1 MPSSLSTL
9 QRLTIVW
16 GLVAAAVAAQAA
28 TPENRITKT
37 LNVDEWTVL
46 QRNVHPMARQEF
58 DKGRAPSEE
67 QIEGSVVFRLSVA
80 QQADLNA
87 LLAAQQDPGAPQYH
101 QWLTPEQYAER
112 FGLSRGDLAKVS
124 AWLQSDGLTV
134 TRLARGGTS
143 IFFTATVAQAERAF
157 HTELHNYLVNGQMR
171 YSNASAPG
179 VPAALATVV
188 LGIRGLNNFRP
199 KAHLSRI
206 RSVRPNPNFT
216 SDQTGSHFLA
226 AEDFATIYNVQG
238 LYDAG
243 FDGTGQKL
251 AIVGQ
256 TAINAGDTEA
266 FRSAS
271 GLAKNDPQLLLVPGS
286 GTSATCSG
294 DIDEANLDVEWS
306 GAVAK
311 NASVVFVYVGVD
323 KGKTCNTTSQ
333 NVFDALQYAI
343 DNNVAPV
350 ISTSYGFCETGLG
363 ASTLNALQSWVQ
375 QANAQGQTVVA
386 ASGDDGA
393 ADCDGGTPTNPS
405 TSATQGLM
413 VDAPASIPEVT
424 GVGGTEF
431 NADVNSPATY
441 WKATNDAG
449 NGSAIS
455 YIPETS
461 WNDTT
466 RDIANGGTFSASG
479 GGASALFSK
488 PTWQTGAGVPK
499 DGKRDV
505 PDIALNASADHD
517 GYLLC
522 SQGNCTNG
530 FRNSAGNLSLVG
542 GTSVGAPTFAGI
554 VALINQSTKSGG
566 QGNINPTLYS
576 LAASTP
582 AAFHD
587 ITTGNNDVP
596 CTVGTPGCTAS
607 SAAAI
612 VSSPVTLAVAAS
624 HTGATTIKVNGGS
637 GFSGTVN
644 LSCASRNPTV
654 RCQILPAT
662 VILDKANPN
671 ATARLNISIASANA
685 SQKTPADRHNPL
697 RWLGG
702 AAGLGLV
709 SIMLLGDP
717 TRRRGT
723 VLMMCLAV
731 FISTGIGCGGGSS
744 SSRTVA
750 PTPPAPS
757 NPGSGTLG
765 FNAGAGYDQV
775 TGLGSVDA
783 LQLAMAWPGFSN
795 SNVVTV
801 TASSGKFSRTMT
813 VALDIRPGISQ
824 R

>member
-1 MPSSLSTL
+1 MPSSLTAL
-9 QRLTIVW
+9 QRLTLIL
-16 GLVAAAVAAQAA
+16 GLVAMAVAASAA
-28 TPENRITKT
+28 TAENRITQT
-37 LNVDEWTVL
+37 LNVNQWTAL
-46 QRNVHPMARQEF
+46 ERNVNPLARSEF
-58 DKGRAPSEE
+58 DRGRTQGGELI
-67 QIEGSVVFRLSVA
+67 QGSIVFRLSST
-80 QQADLNA
+80 QKADLDT
-87 LLAAQQDPGAPQYH
+87 LLAAQQDPSAPQYH
-101 QWLTPEQYAER
+101 HWLTPEQYAER

-124 AWLQSDGLTV
+124 AWLQSEGITV
-134 TRLARGGTS
+134 TRLARSGTA
-143 IFFTATVAQAERAF
+143 IFFTAKGAQAERAF
-157 HTELHNYLVNGQMR
+157 HTELHNYLVNGKMR
-171 YSNASAPG
+171 YANASAPG
-179 VPAALATVV
+179 VPEALASVV

-199 KAHLSRI
+199 KAHLSR
-206 RSVRPNPNFT
+206 VRRARPNFT
-216 SDQTGSHFLA
+216 SSSSGNHFLA

-256 TAINAGDTEA
+256 TAISTSDMDA

-286 GTSATCSG
+286 GTSTTCSG

-323 KGKTCNTTSQ
+323 KGKTCDTTSES
-333 NVFDALQYAI
+333 VFDSLQYAV

-363 ASTLNALQSWVQ
+363 AATLDTMQSWVQ

-393 ADCDGGTPTNPS
+393 ADCDGGTSTNPS
-405 TSATQGLM
+405 TSATQGLV

-431 NADVNSPATY
+431 SADKNSPATY
-441 WKATNDAG
+441 WKATNDSS

-466 RDIANGGTFSASG
+466 FDIANGGTFSASG
-479 GGASALFSK
+479 GGASTIFSK
-488 PTWQTGAGVPK
+488 PTWQAGAGVPK
-499 DGKRDV
+499 DSKRDV
-505 PDIALNASADHD
+505 PDVALNASADHD

-554 VALINQSTKSGG
+554 VTLINQATASSG

-596 CTVGTPGCTAS
+596 CTVGTPDCTAS
-607 SAAAI
+607 SAAAP
-612 VSSPVTLAVAAS
+612 VSSPFSLALARGQTSGTSLTVT
-624 HTGATTIKVNGGS
+624 GGS
-637 GFSGTVN
+637 GFRGAVN
-644 LSCASRNPTV
+644 LSCASRNPNM

-662 VILDKANPN
+662 VVLDRAKTS
-671 ATARLNISIASANA
+671 ATALLQISSVSATASR
-685 SQKTPADRHNPL
+685 KTAAGGSNPF
-697 RWLGG
+697 RWIGG

-717 TRRRGT
+717 SRRRGT
-723 VLMMCLAV
+723 ILMIFLAA
-731 FISTGIGCGGGSS
+731 FISAGIGCGGGSS
-744 SSRTVA
+744 SSRSVP

-757 NPGSGTLG
+757 NPGSGSLG
-765 FNAGAGYDQV
+765 FNAGVGYDQV

-783 LQLAMAWPGFSN
+783 LELAMAWPGFSN
-795 SNVVTV
+795 SHVVTV
-801 TASSGKFSRTMT
+801 TASNGKFSRTMT
-813 VALDIRPGISQ
+813 VALDIRPGSSP

>member
-1 MPSSLSTL
+1 MPSSFKAL
-9 QRLTIVW
+9 QRLTIIF
-16 GLVAAAVAAQAA
+16 GLAAAAVAAQAA
-28 TPENRITKT
+28 TPQNRITQT
-37 LNVDEWTVL
+37 LNVDQWTTL
-46 QRNVHPMARQEF
+46 ERNVHPLARQEF
-58 DKGRAPSEE
+58 DQGRTPANE
-67 QIEGSVVFRLSVA
+67 QINGSIVFRLSSS

-87 LLAAQQDPGAPQYH
+87 LLAAQQDSSSPQYH

-112 FGLSRGDLAKVS
+112 FGLSRGDMAKVS
-124 AWLQSDGLTV
+124 AWLQSEGLTV
-134 TRLARGGTS
+134 TRLARGGNS
-143 IFFTATVAQAERAF
+143 IFFTATAAQAESAF
-157 HTELHNYLVNGQMR
+157 HTELHNYLVNGKMQ
-171 YSNASAPG
+171 YANASAPG
-179 VPAALATVV
+179 VPAALAAVV

-206 RSVRPNPNFT
+206 RSVRPNFT
-216 SDQTGSHFLA
+216 SSSSGSHFLA
-226 AEDFATIYNVQG
+226 PQDFATIYDVQG

-256 TAINAGDTEA
+256 TSINTSDMDA

-286 GTSATCSG
+286 GTSTSCSG

-311 NASVVFVYVGVD
+311 NASVIFVYVGVD
-323 KGKTCNTTSQ
+323 KGKTCNTTSES
-333 NVFDALQYAI
+333 VFDSLQYAV

-350 ISTSYGFCETGLG
+350 VSTSYGFCETGLG
-363 ASTLNALQSWVQ
+363 AATVNAMQSWVQ

-393 ADCDGGTPTNPS
+393 ADCDGGTTSDPS
-405 TSATQGLM
+405 TSAVQGLM

-431 NADVNSPATY
+431 SADVNSPATY
-441 WKATNDAG
+441 WKATNDAN

-466 RDIANGGTFSASG
+466 FDIANGGTFSASG
-479 GGASALFSK
+479 GGASSIFSK
-488 PTWQTGAGVPK
+488 PSWQTGAGVPK

-522 SQGNCTNG
+522 SQANCTNG

-554 VALINQSTKSGG
+554 VTLINEATKSSG

-576 LAASTP
+576 LSASTP

-596 CTVGTPGCTAS
+596 CTAGTPDCTAS
-607 SAAAI
+607 SGAMI
-612 VSSPVTLAVAAS
+612 VPSPVTLALAKGQ
-624 HTGATTIKVNGGS
+624 TGSSALTVRGGP

-644 LSCASRNPTV
+644 LSCASRNPNV

-662 VILDKANPN
+662 VVLDQANPN
-671 ATARLNISIASANA
+671 ATARLNVSLASANA
-685 SQKTPADRHNPL
+685 SQKVPTDQHYPL

-709 SIMLLGDP
+709 SVMLLGDP

-723 VLMMCLAV
+723 ILMICLAA
-731 FISTGIGCGGGSS
+731 FITTGIGCGGGSS
-744 SSRTVA
+744 SSRTVP

-775 TGLGSVDA
+775 TGLGSIDA

-795 SNVVTV
+795 GNVVTV
-801 TASSGKFSRTMT
+801 TASTGKFSRTMT
-813 VALDIRPGISQ
+813 VALDIKPGVSQ
-824 R
+824 Q